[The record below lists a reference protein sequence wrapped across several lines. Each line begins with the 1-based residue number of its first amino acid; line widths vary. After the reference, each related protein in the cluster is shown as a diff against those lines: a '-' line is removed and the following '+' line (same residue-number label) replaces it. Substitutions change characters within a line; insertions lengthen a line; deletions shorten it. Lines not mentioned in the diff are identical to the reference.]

1 MMDSLL
7 FLLPAITMA
16 ALLVGIHV
24 YLGLHVIQRDVIFVD
39 ISLSQVA
46 ALGGALALLI
56 GAEENV
62 GLSMGMSLGLCW
74 LVAMMLATVRHLENK
89 ISQEAVIGITYAL
102 ANGIL
107 ILVVDGLP
115 HGAEHLKAA
124 LIGDILFVTWN
135 QVLVTAAIYAIVGF
149 FHFLFRRQFWE
160 VTLGQRK
167 SIWWDFL
174 FYFLFGVVITFST
187 HHAGVLVV
195 FSILVVP
202 AALVSGLVSGF
213 KARLLCAWAFGWA
226 AMALAFA
233 LSVRMDWPAGATIV
247 TTLTG
252 TFFVILTCRMLK
264 KIAGGGIANA

>member
-1 MMDSLL
+1 MDSLL
-7 FLLPAITMA
+7 FLLPAISMA
-16 ALLVGIHV
+16 ALLVGIHA
-24 YLGLHVIQRDVIFVD
+24 YLGLHVIERDVIFVD

-56 GAEENV
+56 GAEENL
-62 GLSMGMSLGLCW
+62 GASLCMSLGLCW
-74 LVAMMLATVRHLENK
+74 LVAMMLAMVRHFETK

-102 ANGIL
+102 ANGVL

-124 LIGDILFVTWN
+124 LIGDVLFVTWN
-135 QVLVTAAIYAIVGF
+135 QVLVTAGVYALVGLL
-149 FHFLFRRQFWE
+149 HYLFRKQFWD
-160 VTLGQRK
+160 VTLKKRK
-167 SIWWDFL
+167 SLWWDFM

-202 AALVSGLVSGF
+202 AALASGLIQGF
-213 KARLLCAWAFGWA
+213 RARLFWSWAFGWV
-226 AMALAFA
+226 AMALAFL
-233 LSVRMDWPAGATIV
+233 LSVKLDWPAGATIV

-252 TFFVILTCRMLK
+252 LFFLILVGRMLRRLTH
-264 KIAGGGIANA
+264 A